1 MTKTAER
8 QLREEQLAG
17 LLETLTEQLRN
28 AILDNPPA
36 AEAIANRISDV
47 VEQIEDMDG
56 TAPLPTDGGLSNL
69 VGLGDEAAPEFGQTY
84 FPGRVM
90 DYDESVS
97 PERLVA
103 VAHLYYQY
111 QMHKLGVFDVGE
123 RLIELFNAGTVR
135 LSTGR
140 GAFRLY
146 RSDALETL
154 RRSRTEREQLYR
166 RVFGYTS
173 APPPREAQPNT
184 RFHPLFVAFMTQVA
198 RYFRDKRITEV
209 MRNRPND
216 PAFGSVAQVR
226 RSGLDLRN
234 NLKNAS
240 YGNVSAVTVETQQL
254 LRELFEIFGSD
265 DVLNIFGATNAWE
278 VVEDVQRQHMGRIY
292 VPASQRHRM
301 AVTGMNV
308 IRWLAHPHIL
318 TDTRIGFEAKLTA
331 IADDAEEWLMS
342 AQTLK
347 NEQPYIVPARAKRV
361 IRSERM
367 YESGSG
373 TLILP

>member
-1 MTKTAER
+1 
-8 QLREEQLAG
+8 
-17 LLETLTEQLRN
+17 
-28 AILDNPPA
+28 
-36 AEAIANRISDV
+36 
-47 VEQIEDMDG
+47 
-56 TAPLPTDGGLSNL
+56 
-69 VGLGDEAAPEFGQTY
+69 
-84 FPGRVM
+84 
-90 DYDESVS
+90 
-97 PERLVA
+97 
-103 VAHLYYQY
+103 
-111 QMHKLGVFDVGE
+111 
-123 RLIELFNAGTVR
+123 